1 MKICIVSLITQ
12 EIEDFYISIL
22 NKKFYCEK
30 NNYTFVNYNERM
42 SKRHCPWDKILCLI
56 KTINW
61 FDYIIWIDADA
72 IINNIDIKFEDII
85 NENPEKDLLICKD
98 PCFSVS
104 APHCMINTGVMIFK
118 NSKISIDL
126 LNDTWNIQNDYSI
139 EKLDKYSYEGYPHE
153 QGALANLLRT
163 KKYENCFYL
172 YEQAKFNT
180 HPNYYNKNTF
190 IVHYMGSRQNDTK
203 RKEFIENVFKINNNH
218 NNNESNYYF
227 TKNNTFKF
235 AITTMYT
242 KNIESYASIST
253 KNKEWYSKKYNIDLL
268 VTKDRQSQRHPA
280 WDKIQCVLKAMEN
293 KMYDYIIWM
302 DADAI
307 FLNNNIDFN
316 TIVNIY
322 PYKNFIVCNDPY
334 NNGIEKLDDSINFKN
349 LGNLHIINT
358 GVFIIKNTDEM
369 KNLLIELWNTES
381 NTNIGTYNNKK
392 TIFLESCIH
401 NWDDWPYE
409 QGPFHILFSKRND
422 MEILPDKA
430 FNTIPHKTHENSFI
444 LHNMGGRMNE
454 ANMINLFLDINKRLK
469 IDN

>member
-139 EKLDKYSYEGYPHE
+139 EKLDKYSYDGYPHE

-253 KNKEWYSKKYNIDLL
+253 KNKEWYSKKYNID
-268 VTKDRQSQRHPA
+268 
-280 WDKIQCVLKAMEN
+280 
-293 KMYDYIIWM
+293 
-302 DADAI
+302 
-307 FLNNNIDFN
+307 FN

-381 NTNIGTYNNKK
+381 NTNKGIYNNKK
-392 TIFLESCIH
+392 TISLESCIY

-422 MEILPDKA
+422 LEILPDKA

-454 ANMINLFLDINKRLK
+454 AKMINLFVDINKRLK